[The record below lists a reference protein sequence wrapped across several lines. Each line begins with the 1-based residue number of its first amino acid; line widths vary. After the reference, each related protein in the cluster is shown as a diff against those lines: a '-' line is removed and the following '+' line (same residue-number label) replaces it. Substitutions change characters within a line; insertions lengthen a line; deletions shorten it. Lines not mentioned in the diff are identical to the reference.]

1 MVGFQNF
8 RRGVHFSCVSNS
20 SSPQILPPAEE
31 PVAYFKYEKQSSK
44 SIVKYVCPDKNM
56 YKVVEQGTPVYHEY
70 SDILKEDGDFDY
82 EDDWVIDR

>member
-1 MVGFQNF
+1 
-8 RRGVHFSCVSNS
+8 
-20 SSPQILPPAEE
+20 
-31 PVAYFKYEKQSSK
+31 
-44 SIVKYVCPDKNM
+44 M